1 MLWGGHS
8 GGGAGHLDEQAD
20 DGGEAGWEEQAERN
34 CLVRKGHFSVDLFI
48 VLSRTKMFSG
58 IFLWGCSIEPQRM
71 DVGCQDGEGC
81 PVS

>member
-1 MLWGGHS
+1 M
-8 GGGAGHLDEQAD
+8 
-20 DGGEAGWEEQAERN
+20 
-34 CLVRKGHFSVDLFI
+34 RKGHFSVDLFI